1 MDGHTVRGSA
11 TVPWSKDAKHTG
23 TTVSVGATFSTS
35 KGVLDAVF
43 AGPPA
48 LDDPFQPTPYDDFL
62 PPNNTSPEGEGYVRF
77 SALPKVAT
85 ATGTTITEWATVY
98 FDEHLADGG
107 SSLATNSWSNK
118 VDSAAPT
125 AVAVTAQAVSLTAA
139 VPVTWTASDPTGVGT
154 NDVQVASA
162 PYGKPLGTYRAW
174 KTATSLTKASWPG
187 TAGGTYC
194 FKVRAIDVLGNA
206 SAFTTA
212 PVCTAVPLAASRFA
226 FTPGFRK
233 VAGTAAYIKIFYQS
247 LVAGRRS
254 VGHDHHDRAQ
264 PVCPGLPLQH
274 LRQRE
279 GLLEGAL
286 RADAEPGGDQS
297 SLVAGPAR
305 GDADRELGRRAQ
317 AGDSVHQAVPAR
329 GPGGPAGH
337 VGRAR

>member
-1 MDGHTVRGSA
+1 MDGHTVQGSA

-85 ATGTTITEWATVY
+85 ATGTTITEGATVY

-125 AVAVTAQAVSLTAA
+125 AVAVTARAVSLTAA
-139 VPVTWTASDPTGVGT
+139 VPVTWSASVPTGVGT
-154 NDVQVASA
+154 YDVQVASA

-206 SAFTTA
+206 SAFTTS

-233 VAGTAAYIKIFYQS
+233 VAGTAAYIKVFYQS
-247 LVAGRRS
+247 LVAGQSATITTTGRNLS
-254 VGHDHHDRAQ
+254 VLAYRCSTCGSVKVYWKGRY
-264 PVCPGLPLQH
+264 VRTL
-274 LRQRE
+274 
-279 GLLEGAL
+279 
-286 RADAEPGGDQS
+286 
-297 SLVAGPAR
+297 SLVATKA
-305 GDADRELGRRAQ
+305 AWSQVLLAVTQ
-317 AGDSVHQAVPAR
+317 TASSAGVLKLVTVSTKPVRLEGLVVLRDK
-329 GPGGPAGH
+329 
-337 VGRAR
+337 